1 VPDLDAAIRSRL
13 DSQEAIIK
21 GADNGILRVLGE
33 ADQWKAALIAALERH
48 KPGYPDGPEHEE
60 IDVPVFDADGT
71 PMGHVRKEG
80 DLIPGYYC
88 EMCSEFSPCP
98 TMRDIAKELGVEPDR
113 G

>member
-1 VPDLDAAIRSRL
+1 LDAAIRARL

-48 KPGYPDGPEHEE
+48 EPGYPDGPEHEE
-60 IDVPVFDADGT
+60 IEAPVFDADGA
-71 PMGHVRKEG
+71 PMGYARKQG
-80 DLIPGYYC
+80 GPIPGYYC
-88 EMCSEFSPCP
+88 ETCREFSPCP
-98 TMRDIAKELGVEPDR
+98 TVRAIAKELGVEAD